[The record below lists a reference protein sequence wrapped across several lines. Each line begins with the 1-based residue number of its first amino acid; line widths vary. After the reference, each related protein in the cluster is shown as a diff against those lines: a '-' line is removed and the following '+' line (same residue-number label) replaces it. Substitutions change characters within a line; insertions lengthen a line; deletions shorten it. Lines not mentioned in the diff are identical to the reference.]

1 MGQASTEPSSTK
13 RTRAKRGEGDK
24 LRAQILDAATA
35 LLMETG
41 DQEAVSIRA
50 VAERVGVTPPSIYMH
65 FADKNELLFAVCEQ
79 HFNALDQVIQQATE
93 EIADPLEALRQGG
106 RAYIQFGLDHPEQY
120 RILFMS
126 KPAAAPEG
134 FQEERLKGS
143 SAFDHLVQMVEA
155 GVSAGVFAGDPVMIA
170 ICLWVSVHGVTSLL
184 LSNPNFPWPER
195 EAVIDAVLATPM
207 FGLVAKP

>member
-1 MGQASTEPSSTK
+1 MATRATK
-13 RTRAKRGEGDK
+13 RPRAKRGEGEK
-24 LRAQILDAATA
+24 LQAQILEAANDLLVETA
-35 LLMETG
+35 

-79 HFNALDQVIQQATE
+79 HFSALDRVIQQATAG
-93 EIADPLEALRQGG
+93 IHDPLEALRQGG
-106 RAYIQFGLDHPEQY
+106 RAYIQFGLDNPEQY

-143 SAFDHLVQMVEA
+143 SAFDHLVEMVERAIAA
-155 GVSAGVFAGDPVMIA
+155 GVLTGDAVTTA
-170 ICLWVSVHGVTSLL
+170 ICLWVSVHGLTSLL
-184 LSNPNFPWPER
+184 LSHPNFPWPEQ
-195 EAVIDAVLATPM
+195 ESLIDTVLATPI
-207 FGLVAKP
+207 FGLVARP

>member
-1 MGQASTEPSSTK
+1 MARASTKPSSTK
-13 RTRAKRGEGDK
+13 RPRAKRGEGDK
-24 LRAQILDAATA
+24 LRAQILGAAND

-79 HFNALDQVIQQATE
+79 HFDALDRVIQQATE
-93 EIADPLEALRQGG
+93 GIEDPLEALRQGG
-106 RAYIQFGLDHPEQY
+106 RAYVQFGLDNPEQY

-126 KPAAAPEG
+126 KPAAAPDG

-143 SAFDHLVQMVEA
+143 SAFDHLVEMVHT

-170 ICLWVSVHGVTSLL
+170 ICLWASVHGVTSLL
-184 LSNPNFPWPER
+184 LSHPNFPWPDR

>member
-1 MGQASTEPSSTK
+1 MEAPTK
-13 RTRAKRGEGDK
+13 RPRAKRGEGEK
-24 LRAQILDAATA
+24 LRTQILEAAND
-35 LLMETG
+35 LLLETG

-79 HFNALDQVIQQATE
+79 HFDELDRVIQEATQG
-93 EIADPLEALRQGG
+93 IKDPLEALQQGG
-106 RAYIQFGLDHPEQY
+106 RAYVRFGLENPEQY

-126 KPAAAPEG
+126 KPAAAPDG

-155 GVSAGVFAGDPVMIA
+155 AVSAGVLAGDPITVA
-170 ICLWVSVHGVTSLL
+170 ICLWVSVHGLTSLL
-184 LSNPNFPWPER
+184 LSHPNFPWPER
-195 EAVIDAVLATPM
+195 ERLIDAVLAAPV
-207 FGLVAKP
+207 FGLVAQP